1 MTTLRS
7 NLATFGRYFRGEKT
21 GGLLLLLATII
32 ALIWANSPAQSSY
45 AALRDFTIGPSALH
59 LNLTLGQWAADGLLA
74 IFFFVVGLEL
84 KQEFLVGSLRNPR
97 AAAIPIAAAAG
108 GVIVPALIYLLINT
122 TASNGV
128 PHGWAI
134 PTATDIAFAVSILA
148 VVGSKLPAALR
159 AFLLTL
165 AVVDDLIAIIIIA
178 IAYTDKISIIAL
190 VAAIAFLVAFG
201 ILVQRGVTQWWIL
214 IPLGLVVWALFHVSG
229 IHATV
234 AGVLLAMTVP
244 VLNPKIPNRS
254 LSQRLAWQLEPWSSA
269 LAVPVFA
276 FFAAGVAVG
285 GVAGLNSAF
294 RDPVTLGII
303 VALVVGKP
311 IGILLTTFIVSRIP
325 SMSLDST
332 LLWRDL
338 LGISILAGIGFTVS
352 LLIGELTF
360 GAGSDGNEH
369 VKVGVLT
376 ASLIAAVIASAYL
389 SVRNRSYGR
398 RNTAMTHG

>member
-1 MTTLRS
+1 MPPLRS
-7 NLATFGRYFRGEKT
+7 TLATLGSFARSEKT
-21 GGLLLLLATII
+21 GGLLLLLATAI
-32 ALIWANSPAQSSY
+32 ALIWANSPAHGSY
-45 AALRDFTIGPSALH
+45 AALRDFTFGPSALH
-59 LNLTLGQWAADGLLA
+59 LHLTLGQWAADGLLA

-84 KQEFLVGSLRNPR
+84 KQEFLVGSLRDPR
-97 AAAIPIAAAAG
+97 AAAIPVAAAAG
-108 GVIVPALIYLLINT
+108 GVLVPALIFLLINT
-122 TASNGV
+122 VSGDGV

-148 VVGSKLPAALR
+148 VVGSALPAALR

-165 AVVDDLIAIIIIA
+165 AVVDDLIAIVIIA
-178 IAYTDKISIIAL
+178 LAYTDSISVLAL
-190 VAAIAFLVAFG
+190 VCAFALLVLFG
-201 ILVQRGVTQWWIL
+201 VLVQRGMTIWWIL
-214 IPLGLVVWALFHVSG
+214 IPLAVSVWALVHISG

-244 VLNPKIPNRS
+244 VLNPETPGRS
-254 LSQRLAWQLEPWSSA
+254 LSQRLAWRLEPWSSA

-276 FFAAGVAVG
+276 FFAAGVALG
-285 GVAGLNSAF
+285 GTAGLQAAF

-303 VALVVGKP
+303 AGLVLGKP
-311 IGILLTTFIVSRIP
+311 IGILLTTFTVSRLP

-338 LGISILAGIGFTVS
+338 LGMSILAGIGFTVS

-360 GAGSDGNEH
+360 GAGSDRNEH

-376 ASLIAAVIASAYL
+376 ASLIAAVIGSLYL
-389 SVRNRSYGR
+389 SVRNRSYR
-398 RNTAMTHG
+398 RRR